1 MELQLAASDISP
13 APGTSRRR
21 GLFRRRQA
29 SGTAPVRPRGV
40 SQVPGQGQGDAWAL
54 GLRGDFPL
62 LARRIA
68 GRRIVYLDS
77 AATSQKP
84 AAVIDA
90 ICAYYRSCNAN
101 IHRSVYTL
109 AEEATALFE
118 DARSRIARFAGG
130 APDTTI
136 FTRNATEAINLVAY
150 AWGRQNVGERDVVL
164 VTKMEHHS
172 NLVPWQLLCQETGAE
187 LRYVDVS
194 ADGLLRLDDLDAEL
208 ASGRVRLAAVAHVS
222 NVLGTI
228 NPVAE
233 IVRRIRAAGAIAL
246 IDGSQAV
253 PHLPVDIGE
262 IGADFYA
269 WTGHKALGPTG
280 IGVLHGRRELL
291 EDMGPFLAGGDMIST
306 VDFQASTWNALPWKY
321 EAGTSMIAEAIGLG
335 AAVDYLSALG
345 MSQVRDHELALTHH
359 ALERLAEVPGLTVL
373 GLASPDDRAGVIS
386 FTIDG
391 AHPHDVAEV
400 LNRTNVCVR
409 AGHHCA
415 QPLMRHLGLSA
426 TTRVSF
432 GPYNATDD
440 IDALMTGLQDVT
452 ARLQQWGSLQ
462 THSELAEHA
471 RHPRNFGDLAAP
483 DLEGQASVELCGDDL
498 GVHLHVT
505 GGRVTAIRFHGHG
518 CALAISAA
526 SYASS
531 HYLGLA
537 LTDIASLTTSWALD
551 LLPVPVQPIR
561 EPCAVLHLN
570 TVLAALACDR
580 GIRKDDK

>member
-1 MELQLAASDISP
+1 MELRLPMSDVSP
-13 APGTSRRR
+13 AGGALRLR
-21 GLFRRRQA
+21 GLFRRREG
-29 SGTAPVRPRGV
+29 SGTAGVRPRGLN
-40 SQVPGQGQGDAWAL
+40 QVPRQSQGDAWAL

-84 AAVIDA
+84 DAVIDA
-90 ICAYYRSCNAN
+90 MSAYYRFCNAN

-109 AEEATALFE
+109 AEEATTLFE
-118 DARSRIARFAGG
+118 DARSRIARFVGG

-150 AWGRQNVGERDVVL
+150 AWGRENVGNRDVVL

-208 ASGRVRLAAVAHVS
+208 SSGRVRLAAVAHVS

-228 NPVAE
+228 NPVAK
-233 IVRRIRAAGAIAL
+233 IVRRIRAAGAIVL
-246 IDGSQAV
+246 VDGSQAV
-253 PHLPVDIGE
+253 PHLPVDIQQ

-291 EDMGPFLAGGDMIST
+291 EGMGPFLAGGDMIST
-306 VDFQASTWNALPWKY
+306 VDLQTSTWNALPWKY
-321 EAGTSMIAEAIGLG
+321 EAGTSMVAEAVGLG
-335 AAVDYLSALG
+335 AAVDYLGSLG
-345 MSQVRDHELALTHH
+345 MSQVRDQELALTRQ
-359 ALERLAEVPGLTVL
+359 ALGRLAEVPGLTVL
-373 GLASPDDRAGVIS
+373 GPASATDRAGVIS

-440 IDALMTGLQDVT
+440 VDALMAGLQDVT
-452 ARLQQWGSLQ
+452 ALLQQWGSLQ
-462 THSELAEHA
+462 THSELAEHG

-483 DLEGQASVELCGDDL
+483 DVQGQASVELCGDDL
-498 GVHLHVT
+498 GVHLRVT
-505 GGRVTAIRFHGHG
+505 DGRVAAIRFHGHG

-526 SYASS
+526 SYASGQ
-531 HYLGLA
+531 YVGLP
-537 LTDIASLTTSWALD
+537 LTEIPSLTTGWALD
-551 LLPVPVQPIR
+551 LLPIHVPAIR
-561 EPCAVLHLN
+561 QPCAVLHLH
-570 TVLAALACDR
+570 TVLSALTTPVT
-580 GIRKDDK
+580 DK

>member
-1 MELQLAASDISP
+1 MELQPLVSDLTS
-13 APGTSRRR
+13 APGPPRLRS
-21 GLFRRRQA
+21 LFRRREA
-29 SGTAPVRPRGV
+29 PGTTRVHPHGLI
-40 SQVPGQGQGDAWAL
+40 QVPQQSQGDAWAL
-54 GLRGDFPL
+54 GLRRNFPL
-62 LARRIA
+62 LARQIA

-84 AAVIDA
+84 DAVIDA
-90 ICAYYRSCNAN
+90 ICEYYRSCNAN

-109 AEEATALFE
+109 AEEATTGFE
-118 DARSRIARFAGG
+118 GARSRIARFVGG
-130 APDTTI
+130 TPDTTI

-150 AWGRQNVGERDVVL
+150 AWGRQKVREREVVL

-187 LRYVDVS
+187 LRYVDVTE
-194 ADGLLRLDDLDAEL
+194 DGLLRLDDLDAEL
-208 ASGRVRLAAVAHVS
+208 STGRVRLAAVAHVS

-233 IVRRIRAAGAIAL
+233 IVRRIHAAGAIAL
-246 IDGSQAV
+246 VDGSQAV
-253 PHLPVDIGE
+253 PHLPVDIGQ
-262 IGADFYA
+262 IDADFYA

-291 EDMGPFLAGGDMIST
+291 ENMGPFLAGGDMIST
-306 VDFQASTWNALPWKY
+306 VDLQASTWNALPWKY
-321 EAGTSMIAEAIGLG
+321 EAGTSMIAEATGLG
-335 AAVDYLSALG
+335 AAVDYLAALG
-345 MSQVRDHELALTHH
+345 MSQVRGHELALTRQ
-359 ALERLAEVPGLTVL
+359 ALGRLAEVPGLTVL
-373 GLASPDDRAGVIS
+373 GPARADDRAGVIS

-440 IDALMTGLQDVT
+440 IDALMAGLQDVT
-452 ARLQQWGSLQ
+452 ALLQQWGSLQ
-462 THSELAEHA
+462 THSELAEHG
-471 RHPRNFGDLAAP
+471 RHPRNFGDLANP
-483 DLEGQASVELCGDDL
+483 DLAGQASVELCGDDL
-498 GVHLHVT
+498 GVHLRVT
-505 GGRVTAIRFHGHG
+505 DGRVAAIRFHGHG

-526 SYASS
+526 SYASGQ
-531 HYLGLA
+531 YLGLP
-537 LTDIASLTTSWALD
+537 LTDISSLTAGWALG

-561 EPCAVLHLN
+561 EPCAVLHLH
-570 TVLAALACDR
+570 TVLSALAALSR
-580 GIRKDDK
+580 HK